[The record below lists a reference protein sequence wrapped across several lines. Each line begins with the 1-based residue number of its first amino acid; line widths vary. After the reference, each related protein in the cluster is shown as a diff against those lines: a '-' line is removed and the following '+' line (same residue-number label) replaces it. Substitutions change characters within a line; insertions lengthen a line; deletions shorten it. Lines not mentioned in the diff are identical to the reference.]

1 MVRSKLRLHAQGRAG
16 ADFGNIT
23 GMVDDMV
30 VIEEEEQNGDDKQQ
44 PWCNGEFEKEDRE
57 EKSENKEIKSLE
69 ASMEEE
75 SDAIAALGDEIA
87 ALTESIAELDKTV
100 AKATEQRKEEHAE
113 YTETIQLTQ
122 TAIELL
128 AKAKNR
134 LQKFYN
140 PTLYK
145 AEPKKEMTMEEKIIA
160 GGSALAQ
167 VFSHFAGH
175 RARAA
180 QPEMPETFSGG
191 VEKKTEKSGGV
202 MALMDM
208 ITKELEGTIKDA
220 EYDEKTAQKDY
231 VELMEDCQASRAQ
244 DAKSVTDKEAAKA
257 DLVDKR
263 AATSEKKAN
272 NYKDLNVIHTYVGEL
287 HQSCDFILENYDV
300 RKEARTAEIEELKHA
315 KAALSGA
322 KI

>member
-16 ADFGNIT
+16 ADFGDIT
-23 GMVDDMV
+23 KMVDDMV
-30 VIEEEEQNGDDKQQ
+30 VIEEDEQKGDDTQQ
-44 PWCNGEFEKEDRE
+44 PWCNGEFEKEDRD

-122 TAIELL
+122 TAIELI

-145 AEPKKEMTMEEKIIA
+145 AEPKKEMTMVEKIIA
-160 GGSALAQ
+160 GGSAFAQ
-167 VFSHFAGH
+167 VFSHFAGQ
-175 RARAA
+175 RARAT
-180 QPEMPETFSGG
+180 QPE
-191 VEKKTEKSGGV
+191 
-202 MALMDM
+202 
-208 ITKELEGTIKDA
+208 
-220 EYDEKTAQKDY
+220 
-231 VELMEDCQASRAQ
+231 R
-244 DAKSVTDKEAAKA
+244 
-257 DLVDKR
+257 
-263 AATSEKKAN
+263 
-272 NYKDLNVIHTYVGEL
+272 
-287 HQSCDFILENYDV
+287 
-300 RKEARTAEIEELKHA
+300 
-315 KAALSGA
+315 
-322 KI
+322 

>member
-1 MVRSKLRLHAQGRAG
+1 MVRSKLRSKGRTAG

-30 VIEEEEQNGDDKQQ
+30 VIEEVEQDGDDKQQ

-57 EKSENKEIKSLE
+57 EKAENKEIKSLE
-69 ASMEEE
+69 ATMEEE
-75 SDAIAALGDEIA
+75 TDAIAALGDEIA

-113 YTETIQLTQ
+113 YTETVQLTQ
-122 TAIELL
+122 TAIELI

-160 GGSALAQ
+160 GGFFAQ
-167 VFSHFAGH
+167 VFSHV
-175 RARAA
+175 RSA

-191 VEKKTEKSGGV
+191 VEKKSEKSGGV

-208 ITKELEGTIKDA
+208 ITKELETTIKDA
-220 EYDEKTAQKDY
+220 EYD
-231 VELMEDCQASRAQ
+231 
-244 DAKSVTDKEAAKA
+244 
-257 DLVDKR
+257 
-263 AATSEKKAN
+263 
-272 NYKDLNVIHTYVGEL
+272 
-287 HQSCDFILENYDV
+287 
-300 RKEARTAEIEELKHA
+300 
-315 KAALSGA
+315 
-322 KI
+322 